1 MNNFV
6 TFIKDWKNQLMLG
19 TLVILGGWIY
29 SRVWMVNPAILGD
42 EYLYSINARKAAPWD
57 PSPAGD
63 FSNYLFNLVYSSTN
77 LCGSSFYTCGKY
89 LNLFFFLGFIFI
101 IFLVAKRLMGF
112 WPAYAFTIAAG
123 LSPLSVYTSMFLP
136 ESMYFFF
143 LGLVLLAVLK
153 AATNF
158 TWQNWAIVGGL
169 IGLTSLIK
177 PHAWLSAIAV
187 GIFMVVVGLTQ
198 ARLRYKPLLV
208 SVGAIAGAAILSRVV
223 IGFAIAGPK
232 ALGFFG
238 VYLGSGVVE
247 EVTKGAST
255 GGATDPATGAATSIV
270 GSGAMNGVVG
280 LFGIQLNTH
289 LLTVFSLMGIAI
301 IGLIVGLVALI
312 RARELTPT
320 TALALFAFIW
330 LFSLMVEIVMFTG
343 WITGG
348 GDDHTTRVLLRYYD
362 FLFVIVPLAGLA
374 VVVKGLADNVNVF
387 IRWALVILVG
397 ALITPAF
404 SGFFGTLTIQIA
416 DAPNLAGLVVNQDVL
431 NGVALTSALALL
443 IFAVAPKF
451 LKWTF
456 VLILPFSMVGTGWQ
470 IQDQYQGFRA
480 TPNAADKAGQFVYA
494 NWSEADREDTLVLAG
509 SRFEATNVAIWAD
522 VANMPY
528 ELFGPGSQYDATLAP
543 EGTRFIISVGD
554 LGAVGDF
561 EEVIEGDGYKLYKLK
576 G

>member
-1 MNNFV
+1 LNNFV

-77 LCGSSFYTCGKY
+77 LCGSGFYTCGKY

-101 IFLVAKRLMGF
+101 IFLIAKRLMGF

-158 TWQNWAIVGGL
+158 TWQNWAVVGGL

-177 PHAWLSAIAV
+177 PHAWLSAIAI
-187 GIFMVVVGLTQ
+187 GIFMLVVGLTQ
-198 ARLRYKPLLV
+198 AKLRYKPLLV
-208 SVGAIAGAAILSRVV
+208 SIGAIAGAAILSRVL

-238 VYLGSGVVE
+238 QYLGAGVVQ
-247 EVTKGAST
+247 EVTAGVST
-255 GGATDPATGAATSIV
+255 GNTTDPATGAATGLV

-301 IGLIVGLVALI
+301 IGLIVGLIALI
-312 RARELTPT
+312 KNKELTPT

-374 VVVKGLADNVNVF
+374 VVVKGLADNANVF
-387 IRWALVILVG
+387 IRWGLVVLVG

-443 IFAVAPKF
+443 VFAVAPKF

-470 IQDQYQGFRA
+470 IQDQVLERLR
-480 TPNAADKAGQFVYA
+480 TPLIRLVSLFMQIGLKKIAK
-494 NWSEADREDTLVLAG
+494 TLLC
-509 SRFEATNVAIWAD
+509 
-522 VANMPY
+522 
-528 ELFGPGSQYDATLAP
+528 
-543 EGTRFIISVGD
+543 
-554 LGAVGDF
+554 
-561 EEVIEGDGYKLYKLK
+561 
-576 G
+576 